1 MSRLGINPY
10 RLKGINMEQTPE
22 EMQSSEE
29 QAPPAEQ
36 PDPASGTPDPNLA
49 ADGDEVKDGVE
60 EDETSGS

>member
-1 MSRLGINPY
+1 
-10 RLKGINMEQTPE
+10 MEQTPE